1 VDEKCCWSGAESQ
14 QAWVR
19 SYPGLCRF
27 QCRAGGCFKR
37 AAETRIAF
45 IPARQR
51 FLEGDEEARAL
62 MGQILAEQG
71 FVVTAVGDEST
82 ALRRI
87 ETKPLRCSSPRSGCR
102 DRSMA

>member
-1 VDEKCCWSGAESQ
+1 MLL
-14 QAWVR
+14 VR
-19 SYPGLCRF
+19 CGKPTSLGPILPRLVPIPVSS
-27 QCRAGGCFKR
+27 RGCFKR
-37 AAETRIAF
+37 ATETRIAL

-51 FLEGDEEARAL
+51 FLEGDEGARAL

-71 FVVTAVGDEST
+71 FVGVTTVGDEST

>member
-1 VDEKCCWSGAESQ
+1 VLL
-14 QAWVR
+14 VR
-19 SYPGLCRF
+19 CGKPTSLGPILPRLVPIPVSS
-27 QCRAGGCFKR
+27 RGCFKR

-45 IPARQR
+45 TPARQR
-51 FLEGDEEARAL
+51 FLEGDEGARAL